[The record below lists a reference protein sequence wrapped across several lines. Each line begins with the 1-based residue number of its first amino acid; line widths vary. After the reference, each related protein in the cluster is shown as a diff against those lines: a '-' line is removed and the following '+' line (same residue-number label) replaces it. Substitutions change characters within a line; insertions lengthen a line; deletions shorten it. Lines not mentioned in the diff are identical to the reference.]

1 MASLEG
7 EIDTFQPRYHFTM
20 ELNVFDL
27 FESEAELEL
36 KRSNLTGSL
45 MPNKLYFYAGSSV
58 AKVPL
63 VPPVVVAN
71 ITGAGG
77 GFNNLAD
84 SLNGDFFAIP
94 PLNLSITGKGEILNT
109 LEG

>member
-1 MASLEG
+1 M
-7 EIDTFQPRYHFTM
+7 
-20 ELNVFDL
+20 
-27 FESEAELEL
+27 
-36 KRSNLTGSL
+36 
-45 MPNKLYFYAGSSV
+45 
-58 AKVPL
+58 
-63 VPPVVVAN
+63 PPVVVAN

-109 LEG
+109 LEGKATYTFGPAYFKLESDEVKIFKKLNLIDDFTIEEGVQGEARNYKGTDYTGLKAFGRCV

>member
-1 MASLEG
+1 
-7 EIDTFQPRYHFTM
+7 
-20 ELNVFDL
+20 
-27 FESEAELEL
+27 
-36 KRSNLTGSL
+36 

-63 VPPVVVAN
+63 VATCGSGKY
-71 ITGAGG
+71 TGAGG

-94 PLNLSITGKGEILNT
+94 PLNFPLQGKAKF
-109 LEG
+109 

>member
-1 MASLEG
+1 
-7 EIDTFQPRYHFTM
+7 M

-36 KRSNLTGSL
+36 KRSDLTGSL

-63 VPPVVVAN
+63 VPPVDSRKYNPVPVVDL
-71 ITGAGG
+71 IIWQIPLTEI
-77 GFNNLAD
+77 
-84 SLNGDFFAIP
+84 SLQFRR
-94 PLNLSITGKGEILNT
+94 
-109 LEG
+109 